1 MPEATV
7 AAPAAPTTTQQPGVQ
22 APVVEPTP
30 AAGGQAPGAA
40 PQAELQP
47 GAAAPTTAPNEPQP
61 QQQQEPTE
69 QGGVQKRISELTR
82 QRREAQRRA
91 EEAEARAAAAF
102 EALQR
107 LQTPAA
113 EPEPELQPPVFE
125 TPEQFARDMA
135 EHTRKVAERSARLAA
150 QQAREEQARTQAQ
163 QAQQAQQDRVRAE
176 FMERTE
182 RVREQHPDFDEVVIN
197 NDDLPISVPLAAA
210 IAQHPQGPEVSY
222 YLGTHLDEAK
232 RLATLPPAL
241 QVAELGVI
249 AYKLANPPAAP
260 TSRAAPPIDPVRGP
274 AAAAAPDL
282 GELSMEEYAA
292 RRGGRR

>member
-1 MPEATV
+1 MPETV
-7 AAPAAPTTTQQPGVQ
+7 ITAPAAQPTQQPGAQ

-40 PQAELQP
+40 PSPELQP
-47 GAAAPTTAPNEPQP
+47 GAAASTTAPIEPQP
-61 QQQQEPTE
+61 QHQQEPTD

-91 EEAEARAAAAF
+91 EEAEARAAAAL

-107 LQTPAA
+107 LQTPVA
-113 EPEPELQPPVFE
+113 EPEAELQPPVFE

-150 QQAREEQARTQAQ
+150 QQAREEQVQNAAQEAQRTQQ
-163 QAQQAQQDRVRAE
+163 ERVRAE

-182 RVREQHPDFDEVVIN
+182 KVREKHPDFDDVVIN

-222 YLGTHLDEAK
+222 YLGTHIDEAK
-232 RLATLPPAL
+232 RLATMPPAM

-260 TSRAAPPIDPVRGP
+260 VSKAAPPIDPVRGP
-274 AAAAAPDL
+274 SAAAAPDL
-282 GELSMEEYAA
+282 GEMSMEEYAA
-292 RRGGRR
+292 QRRGRR